1 MRSLK
6 NQSLLVTPPWSNI
19 WVGLAVVM
27 SLLLHCLILY
37 IPVLA
42 DIFSTAPLNWGEWSA
57 VFYISFPVILFDEI
71 LKVFSRQISA
81 RHALEAKKN
90 R

>member
-42 DIFSTAPLNWGEWSA
+42 DIFSTAPLNWGNGVQFS
-57 VFYISFPVILFDEI
+57 ISRSRLFF
-71 LKVFSRQISA
+71 LMKFSRFFHDKYQ
-81 RHALEAKKN
+81 RDML
-90 R
+90 